1 MGSFKQQDHYCYL
14 NTIWHSYLLFIHN
27 LLPVFNTVLSHFI
40 FFLSDTRASP
50 SHSYG
55 SNPGGRCLLTHACKT
70 SHGQVEGRSHISK
83 RQKKIKSNK
92 NYLKETDST
101 FLFSFLLVEIIN
113 LTLNGQ
119 QINNKKYLII
129 PPLIRFFTD

>member
-1 MGSFKQQDHYCYL
+1 MTRFIAFYYWWANNSIHGGVLNNKTIT

-55 SNPGGRCLLTHACKT
+55 SNPGGRRLLTQT
-70 SHGQVEGRSHISK
+70 SHGKVEGRSHISK
-83 RQKKIKSNK
+83 RRKKIKSNK
-92 NYLKETDST
+92 NYLKEKDST
-101 FLFSFLLVEIIN
+101 FLFSFLLVEIIRLQN
-113 LTLNGQ
+113 SRIFSQNQ
-119 QINNKKYLII
+119 
-129 PPLIRFFTD
+129 